1 MKKHS
6 VYEIFLRRVEKGQN
20 KSLKME
26 NIIVPYFLYQT
37 TEYRDAFVGYLD
49 VFNGDKY
56 HQFKVIIEAR
66 INGTPL
72 ITIKEQ
78 MPKDPTKSNGCFQE
92 IYLEKD
98 DDSNWPSILEDKP
111 NFILSNVELDSSKFM
126 MEHPEE
132 IKNIKET
139 LIKKYEKQLQRI
151 KRYHKGLL

>member
-6 VYEIFLRRVEKGQN
+6 VYENFLRRVGKGQN
-20 KSLKME
+20 ESLKMG

-98 DDSNWPSILEDKP
+98 DDPNWPSILEGKP
-111 NFILSNVELDSSKFM
+111 DFVPSNVELDSSKFM

-132 IKNIKET
+132 MKIIKEI
-139 LIKKYEKQLQRI
+139 LIKEYDEQLQRI
-151 KRYHKGLL
+151 KQYHKGQL

>member
-6 VYEIFLRRVEKGQN
+6 VYENFLRRVGKGQN
-20 KSLKME
+20 ESLKMG

-37 TEYRDAFVGYLD
+37 VEYCDAFVGYLD

-78 MPKDPTKSNGCFQE
+78 MPKDPTRSNGCFQE

-98 DDSNWPSILEDKP
+98 NDPNWPSILEDKP
-111 NFILSNVELDSSKFM
+111 NFIPSNVELENSRFM
-126 MEHPEE
+126 MEFSEE
-132 IKNIKET
+132 MKNIKKT
-139 LIKKYEKQLQRI
+139 LIKKYDKQLQKNKTI
-151 KRYHKGLL
+151 S